1 MDIQEILAQLAQSSN
16 SAAMAAQQLA
26 STLQSTN
33 QSAGGASASIKNFN
47 KGVGLVTGKL
57 NPLAATVNAVAQSLM
72 GYMGAQ
78 IRLTKTVLDFQS
90 QIYDTEDTL
99 ANMTTGLAESF
110 KTMKDMVSSSA
121 GPFLELIKAIP
132 GIGDIAG
139 ASEKMILEGLQ
150 VIESANNQSMKVITG
165 QTKAMQN
172 LNGNFGVLT
181 TDVSKFSQTAREAG
195 MTSDQF
201 SRMLI
206 DNSKPLS
213 TVFGGVHKASQRLGQ
228 ELYKLHSQSN
238 DVRDQF
244 VALGMS
250 PDEMTAAMVEYAN
263 MQRILTKGQQLQQG
277 ELAAQTLKYQQN
289 LKSIS
294 AITGQNAKEMQ
305 AEREARLR
313 NAAFMAKIDELN
325 AAGKHA
331 EAAALQEAVDAAAK
345 FGPAQEA
352 LAMEIAV
359 HGHAVSKTSHMT
371 TMTNKALA
379 DTTKANIDAT
389 KGFTGTAEEAAKMN
403 LEAYDAKKDEID
415 AGRAQMRELAKL
427 SNLGVNS
434 ELVSA
439 VEQTYVETRD
449 HIDKTGNLAAEFE
462 STMAQLRDAQ
472 TEEIKAVQGRT
483 KIIADESQR
492 QQEMRVRVEKDT
504 EAVADSVLK
513 VGSAL
518 TRVEE
523 GLMESRRGLIQD
535 FQEFTNKF
543 AEGAVN
549 ATPENIYKLLKDFF
563 TSRLDKENVA
573 QKEEK
578 ISQAA
583 TIQMTLNPEDSA
595 ALLEYAS
602 ELQKKKK
609 TEPIG
614 QSTDGVAFSGALGGI
629 AVGPK
634 TGYRALLHGTEAVV
648 PLPDGKSI
656 PVNFDAEQLSMA
668 MKEGMSGMMSAS
680 GGVNNEALE
689 ALMRQSVSLN
699 SEILKTLKQGNV
711 TNHKLVRVMS

>member
-1 MDIQEILAQLAQSSN
+1 MDIQEILATLAQSSN

-26 STLQSTN
+26 AALQGAN
-33 QSAGGASASIKNFN
+33 QSAGGASASIKNLN
-47 KGVGLVTGKL
+47 KGVSLVTGKL

-78 IRLTKTVLDFQS
+78 IRLTKTVIDFQS

-99 ANMTTGLAESF
+99 ANMTTGLSKSF
-110 KTMKDMVSSSA
+110 ETMKDMVGSTT
-121 GPFLELIKAIP
+121 GPFLELIKSIP
-132 GIGDIAG
+132 LFGDLVG
-139 ASEKMILEGLQ
+139 MSEEMVKEGLG
-150 VIESANNQSMKVITG
+150 VIEAANNQSMKVVTS

-195 MTSDQF
+195 LTSDQF
-201 SRMLI
+201 SRMLV

-213 TVFGGVHKASQRLGQ
+213 AVFGGVHKASKILGE
-228 ELYKLHSQSN
+228 ELYNLHSEGN
-238 DVRDQF
+238 VVREQF
-244 VALGMS
+244 VALGMA
-250 PDEMTAAMVEYAN
+250 PDEMTASMVEYAN

-371 TMTNKALA
+371 AMTNKALA
-379 DTTKANIDAT
+379 DTTQANIDAT

-403 LEAYDAKKDEID
+403 LEAYDAKKDEIE
-415 AGRAQMRELAKL
+415 AGRAQMRDLAKM
-427 SNLGVNS
+427 SNLGINS

-449 HIDKTGNLAAEFE
+449 HIDKTGTLASEFT
-462 STMAQLRDAQ
+462 STMEQLRDAQ

-483 KIIADESQR
+483 KIIAEEAQR
-492 QQEMRVRVEKDT
+492 QQQMRVMT
-504 EAVADSVLK
+504 EAATEGVADNVLK
-513 VGSAL
+513 VSTSL
-518 TRVEE
+518 SQINEQFE
-523 GLMESRRGLIQD
+523 ISRRSVIQTL
-535 FQEFTNKF
+535 QEHINNLTSS
-543 AEGAVN
+543 AVN
-549 ATPENIYKLLKDFF
+549 ATPENIYNAIIKVIESTF
-563 TSRLDKENVA
+563 SDKETV
-573 QKEEK
+573 EEK
-578 ISQAA
+578 QKKVEQAA
-583 TIQMTLNPEDSA
+583 TIQMTLNPEDTA
-595 ALLEYAS
+595 ALLQYGN
-602 ELQKKKK
+602 ELLNKQKKA
-609 TEPIG
+609 IG
-614 QSTDGVAFSGALGGI
+614 PSQDGKAFALGGI
-629 AVGPK
+629 ATGPQ

-699 SEILKTLKQGNV
+699 SEILKTLKQSNL
-711 TNHKLVRVMS
+711 TSNKLVRVMS